1 MWKVW
6 RQDRTWRISL
16 AIGALGMASAC
27 SGDVAVDRP
36 GGSGGSGGVGG
47 AGAGGGGAEPGLYD
61 AFCDT
66 QAACKAESGPSY
78 DTAAC
83 KASAQC
89 DSTLLHHP
97 GGPLFDCLADSCSP
111 NLCLTTVYLDY
122 LDYSRV
128 EHTEAAKEFEER
140 CGTGCP
146 VFEDF
151 CMAGALFTDEALET
165 MTKCFD
171 LPSCEQV
178 KSCALETYAP
188 CTAWLYQ
195 ISP

>member
-1 MWKVW
+1 MNTSIFLFFGLMMFQTFGAGCTARV
-6 RQDRTWRISL
+6 QVGDDSDRGDQE
-16 AIGALGMASAC
+16 IGLDGAA
-27 SGDVAVDRP
+27 
-36 GGSGGSGGVGG
+36 GGVESS
-47 AGAGGGGAEPGLYD
+47 AGPELYD
-61 AFCDT
+61 AFCDA
-66 QAACKAESGPSY
+66 QAACEAESGPSY

-89 DSTLLHHP
+89 DSMLLHHP

-111 NLCLTTVYLDY
+111 SLCLTNVYLDY
-122 LDYSRV
+122 SGRSTL

-171 LPSCEQV
+171 LANCEEV
-178 KSCALETYAP
+178 KRCALETYDP
-188 CTAWLYQ
+188 CTAWVYH

>member
-1 MWKVW
+1 
-6 RQDRTWRISL
+6 
-16 AIGALGMASAC
+16 MASAC
-27 SGDVAVDRP
+27 SGNLTVD
-36 GGSGGSGGVGG
+36 GSGGSGGVGG

-61 AFCDT
+61 AFCDAR
-66 QAACKAESGPSY
+66 AACKWDFGASN

-89 DSTLLHHP
+89 DSMLLHHP
-97 GGPLFDCLADSCSP
+97 GGPLFDCADSCS
-111 NLCLTTVYLDY
+111 LGECLTTVYFDY

-171 LPSCEQV
+171 LASCEEV

-188 CTAWLYQ
+188 CTAWVYQ

>member
-1 MWKVW
+1 MPE
-6 RQDRTWRISL
+6 REEEAPS
-16 AIGALGMASAC
+16 
-27 SGDVAVDRP
+27 P
-36 GGSGGSGGVGG
+36 GI
-47 AGAGGGGAEPGLYD
+47 YD
-61 AFCDT
+61 AFCDA

-83 KASAQC
+83 KASARC

-97 GGPLFDCLADSCSP
+97 GGPLFDCADSCS
-111 NLCLTTVYLDY
+111 LEECLRDLYGDY
-122 LDYSRV
+122 LFSV
-128 EHTEAAKEFEER
+128 EHTEAAREFQER

-171 LPSCEQV
+171 LASCEEV

-188 CTAWLYQ
+188 CTAWVYQ

>member
-1 MWKVW
+1 MGVPE
-6 RQDRTWRISL
+6 REGEAPSPGSTMPSAMPRPL
-16 AIGALGMASAC
+16 ARRNSA
-27 SGDVAVDRP
+27 P
-36 GGSGGSGGVGG
+36 
-47 AGAGGGGAEPGLYD
+47 PN
-61 AFCDT
+61 
-66 QAACKAESGPSY
+66 

-89 DSTLLHHP
+89 DSMLLHHP
-97 GGPLFDCLADSCSP
+97 GGPLFDCLADSCSMYA
-111 NLCLTTVYLDY
+111 CLPTPYDDY
-122 LDYSRV
+122 LLSV

-151 CMAGALFTDEALET
+151 CLAGALFTDEALET

-171 LPSCEQV
+171 LASCEEV

-188 CTAWLYQ
+188 CTAWVYQ